1 VGLIRLGP
9 RKGEYRNCW
18 SAVASANMSTLPPAP
33 PAPGPP
39 PWPHLAPSRPQRW
52 PVFASLVVALVAI
65 GLAIGSWFRPPPSA
79 KAPPTPA
86 YTNQQTAD
94 AKETVC
100 AAFAKVDHALD
111 ISARNTGDDSATKL
125 AVATSGRQV
134 LDAGSRYLL
143 TKLVEEPAAPPEVAK
158 EVRKFADSSQELVIG
173 YLDGLTNSDAD
184 LQPSLSAG
192 DETTLTIRRL
202 CK

>member
-1 VGLIRLGP
+1 LVSGSIR
-9 RKGEYRNCW
+9 EYVDSAARPACAGATALATP
-18 SAVASANMSTLPPAP
+18 SAVPPTAV
-33 PAPGPP
+33 A
-39 PWPHLAPSRPQRW
+39 RVR
-52 PVFASLVVALVAI
+52 FASGRARGDRSRNRQLV
-65 GLAIGSWFRPPPSA
+65 SA
-79 KAPPTPA
+79 AAERESPPTPA

-94 AKETVC
+94 AKGTVC

-111 ISARNTGDDSATKL
+111 ISARNTGDDPATKL
-125 AVATSGRQV
+125 AAATSGRQV

>member
-1 VGLIRLGP
+1 
-9 RKGEYRNCW
+9 
-18 SAVASANMSTLPPAP
+18 MSTLPPAP

-39 PWPHLAPSRPQRW
+39 PWPQVAPSRPQRW
-52 PVFASLVVALVAI
+52 PVFASLVVALVAV
-65 GLAIGSWFRPPPSA
+65 GLAIGSWFRPLPCG

-94 AKETVC
+94 AKATVC

-111 ISARNTGDDSATKL
+111 ISARNTGDDPATKL

-143 TKLVEEPAAPPEVAK
+143 TKLAEEPAAPSDVTN

-184 LQPSLSAG
+184 LQPWLRAG